1 MFSRF
6 SLIKT
11 AAALAIWFGPSSSAA
26 IAACQ
31 TWQLPAKFNAIEDS
45 GAFVVFS
52 LKKAGEGKYDGTVYY
67 TDWKTSRDVEGKA
80 TARLDGPKLDITAA
94 WGSAGGHFTH
104 YNGSIDPSG
113 SIGGLRKDPSLRE
126 GDKNREVFFKSK
138 QKASCADTAKYSPG
152 DRLTGGGRLAAQKRK
167 EAQEASSSS
176 PPTRP
181 NAQRTELNVNRPG
194 GDYRKFEVPIERYQS
209 CREAC
214 EADGKCKAYTYVRA
228 GVQGSKGVCW
238 LKGSIPAKS
247 ANRCCVS
254 GLIR

>member
-1 MFSRF
+1 MFSHFR
-6 SLIKT
+6 IIAT
-11 AAALAIWFGPSSSAA
+11 ALAIWLGSSSSASF
-26 IAACQ
+26 AACR

-52 LKKAGEGKYDGTVYY
+52 LKRTGEGKYDGTARY

-80 TARLDGPKLDITAA
+80 AARLDGSKLDMTAA

-104 YNGSIDPSG
+104 YSGSIDPSG
-113 SIGGLRKDPSLRE
+113 SIGGLRRDPSLRQ
-126 GDKNREVFFKSK
+126 GDRNREVFFKSK
-138 QKASCADTAKYSPG
+138 QAAKCADAAEYSAS
-152 DRLTGGGRLAAQKRK
+152 DRLTGGGGLAAQKRK
-167 EAQEASSSS
+167 EAQQASSPS

-181 NAQRTELNVNRPG
+181 DAQRTEMNVNRPG

-238 LKGSIPAKS
+238 LKNSIPTKS